1 MQSVAGLLSDLT
13 QTRKGN
19 KMATTN
25 NTTTTFE
32 DCVEQFATVLTTL
45 YEEEENGSKKVLTE
59 EEKVSTALIVDA
71 ARQSAIESFTPLV
84 TQLAQTSEE
93 AAGRIEYLEARVSEL
108 EEELASRPASAE
120 SATPLEVP
128 TLAWLIANPGKG
140 GGKILYGNHIHTKMY
155 FKKFGTFPA
164 AGVWEKL
171 GAAGQAPWKKVAAE
185 YTAYLK
191 GLAAPV
197 AAPVVVNPFLVQTP
211 AIPAAGMSPE
221 VLQALAVLQAAQVQ
235 APAQTQA
242 EIPAEFLNSKGK
254 LSSARSANNLWAAD
268 YMKAHKKIAPVG
280 EWAKVPAEI
289 KQAYEAKFKA
299 LQAARQQIQA

>member
-1 MQSVAGLLSDLT
+1 
-13 QTRKGN
+13 
-19 KMATTN
+19 MATTN

-71 ARQSAIESFTPLV
+71 ARQSAIESFTPLAE
-84 TQLAQTSEE
+84 QFAQASEE
-93 AAGRIEYLEARVSEL
+93 AAGRIEYLEARVAEL

-120 SATPLEVP
+120 SETPLEVP

-171 GAAGQAPWKKVAAE
+171 GVAGQAPWKKVAAE

-191 GLAAPV
+191 AQATPAAIPAVAVNPFLSPAAAQGMSPQLMQAMAIVAQAQATGVLPGAPVAPV
-197 AAPVVVNPFLVQTP
+197 AAPVATGHAMVDGVKVTAKTTVYNVWR
-211 AIPAAGMSPE
+211 
-221 VLQALAVLQAAQVQ
+221 
-235 APAQTQA
+235 
-242 EIPAEFLNSKGK
+242 EIE
-254 LSSARSANNLWAAD
+254 R
-268 YMKAHKKIAPVG
+268 KKRGGVMPVAG
-280 EWAKVPAEI
+280 EWKNVSAAEKAALTKKVDAV
-289 KQAYEAKFKA
+289 KA
-299 LQAARQQIQA
+299 MIA